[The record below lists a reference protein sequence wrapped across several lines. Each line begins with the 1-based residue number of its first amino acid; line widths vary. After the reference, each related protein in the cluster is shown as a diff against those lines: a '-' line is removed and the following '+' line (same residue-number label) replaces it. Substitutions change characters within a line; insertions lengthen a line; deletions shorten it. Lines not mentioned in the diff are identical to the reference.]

1 MMEILHNDP
10 RLIVTDDEQVYM
22 ASQPADIA
30 NRFNQ
35 MSRNDV
41 IELFTQLSI
50 KYQVEVVSHLSERNQ
65 IALATRLP
73 RYRLASIVSAMDSDD
88 RADFF
93 NRMPEDAQQQ
103 LLPALA
109 YAEREDIRLLSS
121 YAEGTAGS
129 IMTSDYAFLAP
140 DLSPMEAINTL
151 RRIAPDAET
160 VYHAYIVDE
169 TRKLIGTV
177 SLRDLILAA
186 PSQTLRQLMVTDV
199 ISVTCDTDKEKV
211 SQIVAHYDLMA
222 VPVTNQEQQLLG
234 IITHDDILD
243 VVQEEATEDMH
254 KAANIGKLTTSLK
267 DASAALLYKKRVV
280 WLVLLVFGNIFSGA
294 GIAHFEDVIT
304 SYVALVFF
312 LPLLIDSGGNAGSQS
327 ATLMVRALA
336 TGEVELKDWSKMLG
350 REVFVSMGLGLSMA
364 AAVYSLGFYR
374 GGPEIALVVGVSM
387 IAIVMVGSLV
397 GTMLPFVL
405 HHLKLDPA
413 SASAPMITSIADISG
428 VLIYFAIASSML
440 SL

>member
-1 MMEILHNDP
+1 MELIHNDP
-10 RLIVTDDEQVYM
+10 RLIVTDDEKVYM

-30 NRFNQ
+30 ERFNQ
-35 MSRNDV
+35 MSRAEV
-41 IELFTQLSI
+41 VEMFAQLSI

-109 YAEREDIRLLSS
+109 YAEREDIRLLSAYNDDS
-121 YAEGTAGS
+121 AGS
-129 IMTSDYAFLAP
+129 IMTSDYAFLSP
-140 DLSPMEAINTL
+140 DLTPIEAINTL
-151 RRIAPDAET
+151 RRVAPDAET
-160 VYHAYIVDE
+160 VYHAYIVDAD
-169 TRKLIGTV
+169 RKLLGTV
-177 SLRDLILAA
+177 SLRDIILAA
-186 PSQTLRQLMVTDV
+186 PTQTIEQLMVKDV
-199 ISVTCDTDKEKV
+199 ISVTSDTDKEKV

-222 VPVTNQEQQLLG
+222 VPVTSQDGKLLG

-243 VVQEEATEDMH
+243 VVTEEATEDMH
-254 KAANIGKLTTSLK
+254 KGANIGKLTTSLK

-294 GIAHFEDVIT
+294 GIAHFEDIIT

-336 TGEVELKDWSKMLG
+336 TGDVELKDWSKMLG
-350 REVFVSMGLGLSMA
+350 REVFVSMALGLSMA
-364 AAVYSLGFYR
+364 AAVYMLGFYR
-374 GGPEIALVVGVSM
+374 GGPEIALVVGISM
-387 IAIVMVGSLV
+387 IVIVMVGSLV
-397 GTMLPFVL
+397 GTMLPFIL

-428 VLIYFAIASSML
+428 VLIYFAIASSVL
-440 SL
+440 SLG

>member
-1 MMEILHNDP
+1 MELIHNDP
-10 RLIVTDDEQVYM
+10 RLIVTDDEKVYM

-30 NRFNQ
+30 ERFNG
-35 MSRNDV
+35 MSRSDV
-41 IELFTQLSI
+41 VALFTQLSI
-50 KYQVEVVSHLSERNQ
+50 RYQVEVVSHLSERNQ

-73 RYRLASIVSAMDSDD
+73 RFRLASIVSAMDSDD

-93 NRMPEDAQQQ
+93 NRMPEEAQQQ

-121 YAEGTAGS
+121 YDEGTAGS
-129 IMTSDYAFLAP
+129 IMTSDYAFL
-140 DLSPMEAINTL
+140 SPGLTPVEAINTL

-160 VYHAYIVDE
+160 VYHAYIVDDE
-169 TRKLIGTV
+169 RKLLGTV

-186 PSQTLRQLMVTDV
+186 PSQTLEQLMVKDV
-199 ISVTCDTDKEKV
+199 ISVTCDMDKEKV

-222 VPVTNQEQQLLG
+222 LPVTNQDGQLLG

-243 VVQEEATEDMH
+243 VVTEEATEDMH
-254 KAANIGKLTTSLK
+254 KSANIGKLTTSLK
-267 DASAALLYKKRVV
+267 DASATLLYKKRVV

-294 GIAHFEDVIT
+294 GIAHFEDIIT

-336 TGEVELKDWSKMLG
+336 TGEVELKDWSKMLS
-350 REVFVSMGLGLSMA
+350 REVFTSLALGLSMA
-364 AAVYSLGFYR
+364 AAVYGLGLYR
-374 GGPEIALVVGVSM
+374 GGADVAMVVGISM
-387 IAIVMVGSLV
+387 VIIVMVGSLV
-397 GTMLPFVL
+397 GTMLPFIL
-405 HHLKLDPA
+405 HRLNLDPA

-428 VLIYFAIASSML
+428 VLIYLAIASAL
-440 SL
+440 LNIG